1 MRSILTK
8 IFVAAALLT
17 GGVASADTFK
27 QQTDSRD
34 HREPATQVA
43 QRDRDVDRAPAPK
56 LERHR
61 DRRGYVWIAGQWTK
75 QHHRWV
81 WSPGHYERI
90 RK

>member
-27 QQTDSRD
+27 QTDARD
-34 HREPATQVA
+34 HRTPATEVA
-43 QRDRDVDRAPAPK
+43 QRDNDFDRAPAPRI
-56 LERHR
+56 EHHR
-61 DRRGYVWIAGQWTK
+61 ARRGYVWVAGSWSK
-75 QHHRWV
+75 HHHKWV
-81 WSPGHYERI
+81 WTPGHFERI

>member
-17 GGVASADTFK
+17 GGVASADTF
-27 QQTDSRD
+27 QQTDARD
-34 HREPATQVA
+34 HRTPSTEVA
-43 QRDRDVDRAPAPK
+43 QRDRGDYDRAPAAK
-56 LERHR
+56 FERHR
-61 DRRGYVWIAGQWTK
+61 QRRGYVWVGGQWTK

-81 WSPGHYERI
+81 WQPGHFERI